1 MYFSIRM
8 YLWSKIKTF
17 LRKMSAR
24 TKLKFHHALTK
35 VLMAITKLDLFGWFK
50 HSGYMDQGFREVL

>member
-1 MYFSIRM
+1 M

-24 TKLKFHHALTK
+24 TKLKFHHALTR